1 MNINELYQLTIGGG
15 KPEEEKLFKKLR
27 VSLLY
32 LVEQRIWNDQDAEE
46 IVHEILITVAEKYRL
61 VVIEKSFA
69 AWIYGIM
76 ENKLLHYYRSKGR
89 QKELLSEADTKW
101 ENESDNTLNPYLIAK
116 LLDCLKKVNKANDRY
131 ARILNLRYLGYST
144 EEICGKMKITRN
156 NAFVILTRARSMLKH
171 CLNNGGTK

>member
-1 MNINELYQLTIGGG
+1 MNINDLYQLTIAGG
-15 KPEEEKLFKKLR
+15 KPEEEKLFQKLR

-61 VVIEKSFA
+61 TAIEKSFA
-69 AWIYGIM
+69 AWTYGIM
-76 ENKLLHYYRSKGR
+76 ENKLLHYYRSRGR
-89 QKELLSEADTKW
+89 QKEIQSNVDPKW
-101 ENESDNTLNPYLIAK
+101 ENESDNSIDPYLTTK

-131 ARILNLRYLGYST
+131 ARILNLKYLGYST
-144 EEICGKMKITRN
+144 KDICGKMKITRN

-171 CLNNGGTK
+171 CLNYGEAE